1 MPWITRVN
9 LEYARLRMSVG
20 PLLLTKTEPPRI
32 RPGHVPRSDLVDRLR
47 HGLHHRLNL
56 VSAPA
61 GWGKT
66 TLLAEWLTVEEQIP
80 FAWLSLDE
88 EDNDPARFWSYV
100 AAALRSVGV
109 DVPPA
114 FEAAVSAPGTSVG
127 EAALPLLLN
136 ALVTSTQEHVL
147 VLDDYHLIREQA
159 IHDGVRFLVAHLPV
173 MSHLVIATRIE
184 PPVDVSRLRARGE
197 LGEVMSDQLRFSDA
211 EASALLNDTL
221 ALALPAEQLELIRV
235 RTEGWAAG
243 LYLAGISLR
252 DRPGPRHVDD
262 LGYDRHLVDYLGDEV
277 LSAQKPQARKFL
289 VDTCVLD
296 RFCASLCDAV
306 RAADASKR
314 LLGDIERANLFLVPL
329 DERREWFRY
338 HHVFREVL
346 RRELEA
352 TCSDEYIGE
361 LHARAGA
368 WSAAAGDVSTAVA
381 HMLAGR
387 REASA
392 ADLIATSWNAWLQ
405 TGRSATVTRWLDAL
419 PADVVTSDPRLCLAR
434 AWLALDSGEPAA
446 AERWAEATTAADDG
460 RPLPDGGATMASSVA
475 MLRATLAYRAGD
487 LGVAETLGARAVEL
501 EDDSRSAWRAVA
513 LATLGAA
520 RHFRGASSADVAP
533 LLEEAVA
540 TAQAGANSMAVLR
553 AQGTLAVAAFASGD
567 LAGAGR
573 WVAAADALRARESLE
588 EYWMGSLATA
598 VAGQLAAAAGDLERA
613 RERLER
619 AVVLARRGAARPE
632 QIYALAAL
640 TPVQAT
646 LGDPVGAA
654 GTLRTARVELRESPS
669 PGVLGHLLDDVDRRL
684 RGKAARSAGPEVD
697 ELSARE
703 MSVLRLLGS
712 ELSVAEIGDELY
724 ISRNTVKTH
733 VRTIYRKLDVDT
745 RAAAVGRAREL
756 RLL

>member
-1 MPWITRVN
+1 MG
-9 LEYARLRMSVG
+9 VG

-32 RPGHVPRSDLVDRLR
+32 RPGHVPRGNLVDRLR

-66 TLLAEWLTVEEQIP
+66 TLLAEWLSVEEQIA

-88 EDNDPARFWSYV
+88 EDNDPGRFWSYV

-114 FEAAVSAPGTSVG
+114 FEAAVSAPGTAVG
-127 EAALPLLLN
+127 EAALPLLVN
-136 ALVTSTQEHVL
+136 SLVTARQEHVL
-147 VLDDYHLIREQA
+147 VLDDYHLIHEPA
-159 IHDGVRFLVAHLPV
+159 IHEGVRFLVARLPV
-173 MSHLVIATRIE
+173 VSHVVIATRSE

-197 LGEVMSDQLRFSDA
+197 LGEVLSDQLRFSDA
-211 EASALLNDTL
+211 EAAALLND
-221 ALALPAEQLELIRV
+221 ALGLELGSEQLDLIRA

-252 DRPGPRHVDD
+252 DRPGPRQADD

-277 LSAQKPQARKFL
+277 LAAQKPQARKFL

-306 RAADASKR
+306 RGADASKR

-329 DERREWFRY
+329 DDRREWFRY

-368 WSAAAGDVSTAVA
+368 WSAAAGDVSAAVA
-381 HMLAGR
+381 HLLAGR
-387 REASA
+387 RETSA
-392 ADLIATSWNAWLQ
+392 ADLVARSWNLWLQ

-419 PADVVTSDPRLCLAR
+419 PADMVASDPRLCLAR

-446 AERWAEATTAADDG
+446 AERWAAATAAADDG
-460 RPLPDGGATMASSVA
+460 RPLLEGGATVASSVA

-487 LGVAETLGARAVEL
+487 LGAAEELGELAVEL
-501 EDDSRSAWRAVA
+501 EDDPESTWRAVA

-520 RHFRGASSADVAP
+520 RHFRGAPSADVVP
-533 LLEEAVA
+533 LLDEAVG
-540 TAQAGANSMAVLR
+540 TAQTGANSMAVLR
-553 AQGTLAVAAFASGD
+553 AQGTLAVVALAAGD
-567 LAGAGR
+567 AAGAGR

-598 VAGQLAAAAGDLERA
+598 VAGHLAADAGDLERA
-613 RERLER
+613 REHMER

-640 TPVQAT
+640 APVQAT
-646 LGDPVGAA
+646 LGDTDAA
-654 GTLRTARVELRESPS
+654 TATLRSARVALRESPS
-669 PGVLGHLLDDVDRRL
+669 PGMFGHLLDDAERRL
-684 RGKAARSAGPEVD
+684 RGRAVRSSAAEVE

-712 ELSVAEIGDELY
+712 ELSIAEIGDELY

-733 VRTIYRKLDVDT
+733 VRGIYRKLDADT
-745 RAAAVGRAREL
+745 RAAAVSKAREL